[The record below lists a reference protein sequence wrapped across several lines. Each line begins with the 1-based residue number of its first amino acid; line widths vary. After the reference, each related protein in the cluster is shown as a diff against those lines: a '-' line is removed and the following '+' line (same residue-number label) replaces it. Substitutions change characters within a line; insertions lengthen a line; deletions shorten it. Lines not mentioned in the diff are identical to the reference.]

1 MEKAALQTNATRKIT
16 GLETNDYA
24 DIIFFGS
31 NTTMLNEKEIR
42 RRFTEQFSVPEGEK
56 ECYEYR
62 VVIMETEWL
71 TDVGKFYIAMKKAD
85 PLIYDNNVIKFL
97 RHELDFKD
105 RVIYFMFI
113 PFCVYMV
120 MIIYYFCKFITDET

>member
-16 GLETNDYA
+16 GLETNDDA

-42 RRFTEQFSVPEGEK
+42 RRFTEQFSDPEGEK